1 MSSPRASF
9 PVGVLALQALCGAAW
24 PALVVLWTWASW
36 QALGDVEAVAWAPRK
51 HRSLTQAIAAE
62 LGHEGDA
69 GRRTVARWLDA
80 LDALG
85 LIIKRDGRRAV
96 LAPVMDDRNPVTD
109 DRADPVTDDREPV
122 TDDQHPVTD
131 DREPVTDDRPS
142 DLILSDLPVLVSQSQ
157 GDAREADIEATIA
170 WCAQPA
176 DRGAMPAG
184 EASARDTL
192 ALQAGTSEAWCSGL
206 RVAMRDGLTRAEVER
221 IIGEHARQSA
231 AAASAGTLQ
240 AMHAANANGRAR
252 DLGIPAP
259 SRLWAAWSKTVEWRA
274 AALGHVTEARPAR
287 ASGRVEARS
296 GTGRH
301 ERASERLRA
310 ELAGGKAR

>member
-1 MSSPRASF
+1 MSSPRASV
-9 PVGVLALQALCGAAW
+9 PGGVFAMQALCGHAW
-24 PALVVLWTWASW
+24 PALMVLWTWASW
-36 QALGDVEAVAWAPRK
+36 QALGDVQVTVWGPKE
-51 HRSLTQAIAAE
+51 HSSLTHAIAAK
-62 LGHEGDA
+62 LGRPTDA

-85 LIIKRDGRRAV
+85 LILERDGRRAV
-96 LAPVMDDRNPVTD
+96 LAPVIHDREPVTD
-109 DRADPVTDDREPV
+109 DRADPVMDDREPV

-131 DREPVTDDRPS
+131 DREPVTNDRPS
-142 DLILSDLPVLVSQSQ
+142 DLILSALPDLVSQNS
-157 GDAREADIEATIA
+157 GGAREADIEATIA
-170 WCAQPA
+170 WCAKPA
-176 DRGAMPAG
+176 DRGAMSAG

-192 ALQAGTSEAWCSGL
+192 ALQASTSEAWCSGL

-231 AAASAGTLQ
+231 AAASAGQLQ

-274 AALGHVTEARPAR
+274 VALGHVTEVKHAR
-287 ASGRVEARS
+287 AGGRVEARS

-301 ERASERLRA
+301 ERASERLRT
-310 ELAGGKAR
+310 ELAGGKTR